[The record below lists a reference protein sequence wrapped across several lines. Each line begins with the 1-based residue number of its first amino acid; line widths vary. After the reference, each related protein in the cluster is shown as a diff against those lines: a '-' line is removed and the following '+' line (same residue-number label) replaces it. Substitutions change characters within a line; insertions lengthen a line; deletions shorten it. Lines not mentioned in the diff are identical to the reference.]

1 MLSQWWSFVANAGV
15 AQCLGA
21 LLRAFGQKISS
32 GLVETSSIVAKLMR
46 YSEVGVRQ
54 AALELLQDALEG
66 SGGGGAIT
74 AYTEALRIIMK
85 LGATDKSAVVRAAAA
100 GCLRAFAVAGGQGLG
115 VGGLENCAT
124 VCLKALEDS
133 AQPVRDGFAAALGA
147 LLALGL
153 SPQSQV
159 TFFNTFVSP

>member
-1 MLSQWWSFVANAGV
+1 MLRTYFPLYQFSTLTILMIPRAHTRFRLV
-15 AQCLGA
+15 
-21 LLRAFGQKISS
+21 LLSHSS
-32 GLVETSSIVAKLMR
+32 YDQHTPDELLVKDQRGFLLFQ
-46 YSEVGVRQ
+46 VGVRQ

-66 SGGGGAIT
+66 SGGGGAVT

-124 VCLKALEDS
+124 VCLK
-133 AQPVRDGFAAALGA
+133 V
-147 LLALGL
+147 
-153 SPQSQV
+153 
-159 TFFNTFVSP
+159 